1 MLLSHFR
8 EYFCLV
14 RNFNH
19 LTGTKTDFLI
29 YLLFFLS
36 FLIYLIFLL
45 KAMVDTL
52 DAAKLWLFPQIFW
65 AAVALLNTDFEQEY
79 LQAIRLLSKL
89 VTRFNFSDIAVQNVF
104 LNGIPNTW
112 YLLPLTFASST
123 SPHPILG
130 IKFLKLNIFV

>member
-1 MLLSHFR
+1 
-8 EYFCLV
+8 
-14 RNFNH
+14 
-19 LTGTKTDFLI
+19 
-29 YLLFFLS
+29 
-36 FLIYLIFLL
+36 
-45 KAMVDTL
+45 MVDTL

-112 YLLPLTFASST
+112 YLLPS
-123 SPHPILG
+123 
-130 IKFLKLNIFV
+130 FLLLPPPPKPQFWESICLKINFFVIGTHLSQDCNRL